1 MSEKL
6 EKDSAAAVEDDQ
18 NFCAIRGPGAQNAA
32 VKPEQKKRNKKNITR
47 TWVVP
52 VLSMVALIIIVWGAF
67 MLFNP

>member
-6 EKDSAAAVEDDQ
+6 EKDSAAAAEEDQ
-18 NFCAIRGPGAQNAA
+18 NFCDIRGPGGQNAA
-32 VKPEQKKRNKKNITR
+32 AQPEQKKHTEQNITR